1 MEPEEAILTELQME
15 MLFAEYEI
23 LPCRKRTQ
31 GYGHTLKELMIKVD
45 TAIKEG
51 RTTPHK
57 VYNAKW
63 LKYRGYMLVK
73 NVMKARVKML
83 ASQRWAAKLRR
94 PGRTYT
100 QKLMDEYREYYRLFP
115 LRRRGD
121 VDDLQYNT
129 EMRARKKDYHDK
141 KLREIKAQEEAEK

>member
-1 MEPEEAILTELQME
+1 
-15 MLFAEYEI
+15 
-23 LPCRKRTQ
+23 
-31 GYGHTLKELMIKVD
+31 
-45 TAIKEG
+45 
-51 RTTPHK
+51 

-115 LRRRGD
+115 DPAAPPRRCRRPAVQHGD
-121 VDDLQYNT
+121 
-129 EMRARKKDYHDK
+129 ARP
-141 KLREIKAQEEAEK
+141 

>member
-1 MEPEEAILTELQME
+1 MHLRSRPTAELERRRTIVMEPEEAILTELQMT

-83 ASQRWAAKLRR
+83 ASQRWANAGRPSCGGPGAPIRR
-94 PGRTYT
+94 S
-100 QKLMDEYREYYRLFP
+100 
-115 LRRRGD
+115 
-121 VDDLQYNT
+121 
-129 EMRARKKDYHDK
+129 
-141 KLREIKAQEEAEK
+141 

>member
-1 MEPEEAILTELQME
+1 MRHLIS
-15 MLFAEYEI
+15 
-23 LPCRKRTQ
+23 
-31 GYGHTLKELMIKVD
+31 
-45 TAIKEG
+45 
-51 RTTPHK
+51 
-57 VYNAKW
+57 
-63 LKYRGYMLVK
+63 
-73 NVMKARVKML
+73 
-83 ASQRWAAKLRR
+83 ASL
-94 PGRTYT
+94 YT